1 MFVVCSHSLSTEL
14 YSNPS
19 HFVLELIQ
27 NAADNK
33 YADGVTPTLS
43 VVITDA
49 VIIVQCNEVGFD
61 AANVDA
67 ICKIGAS
74 TKKNQKGLI
83 GTFLPHCQFGVFF

>member
-1 MFVVCSHSLSTEL
+1 MASLSTEL
-14 YSNPS
+14 YSKPS

-33 YADGVTPTLS
+33 YADGVTPTLN
-43 VVITDA
+43 VLITDK
-49 VIIVQCNEVGFD
+49 VIVVRCNEVGFNAD
-61 AANVDA
+61 NVEA

-83 GTFLPHCQFGVFF
+83 GRLPSHLTFGVL